1 MGLETSRS
9 YRGLQIDYDGTI
21 DHSTVYVDFDI
32 EISLLDKCVQSFI
45 CLGIMR
51 VGSDVAFT
59 LAVVMSV
66 IHTPPFF
73 FLS

>member
-1 MGLETSRS
+1 MGLETGRS

-32 EISLLDKCVQSFI
+32 KIPLLDKCVQSFI

-59 LAVVMSV
+59 LVVVVSV
-66 IHTPPFF
+66 IHASF
-73 FLS
+73 FLLLS